1 MVRSPKACLPA
12 PLPVRFLPFTSPQLS
27 CPMPFACRRRI
38 PDASVWH
45 SPVPYGP
52 KKEGMA
58 EVRGKKDA
66 MPPY

>member
-1 MVRSPKACLPA
+1 MVRSPKACLPLSLSGSS
-12 PLPVRFLPFTSPQLS
+12 PL
-27 CPMPFACRRRI
+27 RRRSFPAPCLLRAVERI
-38 PDASVWH
+38 LDASVWH